1 MTWIRMIAIRN
12 TKEGDNIAA
21 DPNNNRNMFYMQ
33 TVRMNHTLKNDGTY
47 HIKDN
52 ASARP
57 NA

>member
-1 MTWIRMIAIRN
+1 MIAIRN